1 MAGFPSKLKGNKKGE
16 TASQPRAGVPLDKN
30 LIIECIRKLNGN
42 VSAVADYLGSTRMSI
57 HRRIEADP
65 ELQAELRQSR
75 ERQLDDLEKV
85 VFERAQESNDT
96 TLQLFI
102 LKTQGRHRGWEQDE
116 AKNTAKDIA
125 TAAFDFIINKS
136 KSSQ

>member
-1 MAGFPSKLKGNKKGE
+1 MPFPKGNQRKGDK
-16 TASQPRAGVPLDKN
+16 AKQPRPGIALDKS
-30 LIIECIRKLNGN
+30 IIIDCIRAFNGN
-42 VSAVADYLGSTRMSI
+42 LSRVADHMGTTRQSI
-57 HRRIEADP
+57 YQRIESDP
-65 ELQAELRQSR
+65 ELQTEIKQAR
-75 ERQLDDLEKV
+75 ERQIDRLENV
-85 VFERAQESNDT
+85 VFQRAEESNDT

-136 KSSQ
+136 KPSQ